1 MVIFHSFL
9 YVYHRDPE
17 GNYSMRQGLPSP
29 GRWWP
34 DAVPSCADPWAL
46 PLKVRPQPW
55 IPSSR
60 TWTFLV
66 EPFGFFGGFWRTP
79 WLQLYIQYLIYLFFG
94 WFSEVRVVQ
103 GQIVVGTCWNLMN
116 NCRKPWF
123 AIYLGLVL
131 QATTIFQTLATL
143 MLLHGQV
150 RSCSTCRPSGN
161 ST

>member
-1 MVIFHSFL
+1 MFTTGIQRVIIRWGKDCLRLAVDGQMPYRAVQIHGHCHWRSGLSRGFQVPELGLFWWSHS
-9 YVYHRDPE
+9 D
-17 GNYSMRQGLPSP
+17 S
-29 GRWWP
+29 W
-34 DAVPSCADPWAL
+34 
-46 PLKVRPQPW
+46 
-55 IPSSR
+55 
-60 TWTFLV
+60 
-66 EPFGFFGGFWRTP
+66 GFWRTP